1 MRSNRRLTAGSFLG
15 EVEITIVGGKRVVY
29 DARLDS
35 TKTGAGVLSTH
46 K

>member
-29 DARLDS
+29 DARLDEDGRGRPEH
-35 TKTGAGVLSTH
+35 T
-46 K
+46 